1 MGNFL
6 RRARMDIRSNL
17 YGFYG
22 VGDSDL
28 AGLSAAAET

>member
-1 MGNFL
+1 MGDFL
-6 RRARMDIRSNL
+6 HRARMDIRSDL

-28 AGLSAAAET
+28 AGLSTAAET